1 MKLSKLLGGAALG
14 GLLAAGVAY
23 AAVSTSAFNAPKAAD
38 ASAFTATWAM
48 GEATATGI
56 EAVASPAD
64 VVTSSTVSIKGNIT
78 AQNKARTAQPSSGPI
93 AMTAYNSPSV
103 GSKEA
108 GSYIEFV
115 VNVSKPVDVTN
126 VSFDAATAKHGSG
139 EASYELVVDGSK
151 TIVLEEAIKPAR
163 ADEDATKDASRDYR
177 YTKDVADVQAQ
188 SSIALRIYIWST
200 DATPKARGFEFA
212 NVVISGTVSGQ
223 GGDTPVDPDPV
234 DPVTPEVPAGWASI
248 PGTLLKVSADN
259 WQCSGAYKI
268 ENPDSEN
275 PNFGSIKASA
285 KLATN
290 FFCTEE
296 GAYAMNYNFTWN
308 KSGFTT
314 YINFEVVDMESGVTE
329 ASTVYTFTD
338 KGAATIPLKGV
349 ITTGKKTLKISF
361 DDKGHGQ
368 YVTNFAAPTFEKI
381 GTCYSEISS
390 VTVEG
395 VQNTALEGYDYCFN
409 LPGDYAAETV
419 ALNVAPMN
427 GTIAAEGYTVEG
439 NKVIVPVPAKNEE
452 KVVNIVLTPAEGA
465 FCPQTEY
472 KVRVYRIGGVVV
484 SGLQVDGYEV
494 ATPELL
500 EALNGETA
508 AATLATKVYTHV
520 PAVSATFADGSKAD
534 ATVTLE
540 GTTAKAAFK
549 GTSGADEKNFT
560 FNVDGVHLYTP
571 AEGEQVVKLVFDSA
585 NNQADGSWSN
595 GLYTL
600 RDCNDGWGGTQFKFR
615 SNTEL
620 SWSVPSN
627 IIVKQMKFCQLGD
640 NYAPGTIEYV
650 SSEGATV
657 YLPSDNDFSNTK
669 ARYDLLVNIENH
681 QAGEP
686 IMFKFKDGSQPV
698 AWFEFTVEERA
709 LTGEPQIQEFTWLPT
724 DEPLRQNHCVIKM
737 VFDREMASGYL
748 KYGPGLSKTA
758 KAEGGSSTL
767 YFSLW
772 DLEWNTANAF
782 EIPAGALVD
791 KFGNSN
797 EYPTPAE
804 IAVGAP
810 ADVVPVEE
818 VTVVSNIDEFKGA
831 IASCMETNKTADA
844 PRRVIFMKN
853 GDYNLGTSSDT
864 QPMLHLNKAFNVSI
878 IGESRDGVV
887 LRGTI
892 MGISYPVFST
902 RYSTNIYMENF
913 TIRNDLDY
921 GKERQGVG
929 VAHYGGNR
937 DIMVNMRLLSQQDTQ
952 VTGEQGYYYNCEIH
966 GSVDYVCGGGNH
978 FYDHCT
984 FVQQTGGAIAAPST
998 SALLKWGY
1006 VFQNCTI
1013 KGANGY
1019 HLGRPWQNEPR
1030 CYWLN
1035 TTMLSTCS
1043 ANGWDKMSNLPTHF
1057 YEYGSKDK
1065 NGNLLDL
1072 SGRGNSPTSTNKYTP
1087 VLTDEEAAEFTVEN
1101 VLGGTDSWLAPD
1113 EYVRMTAP
1121 AAAYDGDAN
1130 AITWTA
1136 DPKAAGY
1143 FVYRFGEFAG
1153 YVPGNQTAY
1162 SLGAGSRAA
1171 DDTYTV
1177 RSMSAN
1183 GTLSDHSAPVTPSS
1197 QVGVEAV
1204 GAENGAKA
1212 LYYNLQGVRVSE
1224 DYQGVR
1230 VRVAR
1235 EADGTRSVTKNVKL

>member
-212 NVVISGTVSGQ
+212 NVVISGMVSGQ
-223 GGDTPVDPDPV
+223 GGDTPVDPDP

-472 KVRVYRIGGVVV
+472 KIRVYRIGGVVV

-500 EALNGETA
+500 EVLNGETA

-571 AEGEQVVKLVFDSA
+571 AEGEQVVKIVFDSA

-698 AWFEFTVEERA
+698 AWFEFTVEEQA

-818 VTVVSNIDEFKGA
+818 VTVVSNIDEFKAA

-892 MGISYPVFST
+892 TGISYPVFST

-984 FVQQTGGAIAAPST
+984 FVQQNGGAIAAPST

-1035 TTMLSTCS
+1035 TTMEATCS
-1043 ANGWDKMSNLPTHF
+1043 ANGWDKMGNLPTHF

-1065 NGNLLDL
+1065 NGKLLDL

-1121 AAAYDGDAN
+1121 AAAYDEDAN

-1136 DPKAAGY
+1136 DAKAAGY
-1143 FVYRFGEFAG
+1143 FVYRLGEFAG

-1197 QVGVEAV
+1197 QVGIEAV
-1204 GAENGAKA
+1204 GAENGVKA